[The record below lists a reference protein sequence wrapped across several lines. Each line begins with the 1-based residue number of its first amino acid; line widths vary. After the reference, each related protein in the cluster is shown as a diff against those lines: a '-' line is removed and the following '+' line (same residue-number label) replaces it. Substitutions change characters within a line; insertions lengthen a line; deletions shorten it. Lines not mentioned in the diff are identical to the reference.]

1 MRQVFNVQDKIF
13 YMKLLTAV
21 ASECIRCVGLNC
33 IAMVLVNL
41 PLVLVA
47 TDGECSSF
55 PSSDL
60 VILNGCYSDG
70 CVDLCLAVCFDILS
84 VWILPY
90 AEVEFVLPHISP
102 NLVSTKVH
110 IIQPTA
116 LEHFRNEDVSFG
128 GVDWFDVTA
137 TADRKF
143 GCGLFDWPFSRE
155 LFYLLSHL
163 ALYLGLYPLPPKL
176 LQLIWGLP
184 LSVYENSWV
193 ELCMGCFADDPI
205 IKLRLYAF
213 LW

>member
-84 VWILPY
+84 V
-90 AEVEFVLPHISP
+90 
-102 NLVSTKVH
+102 
-110 IIQPTA
+110 
-116 LEHFRNEDVSFG
+116 
-128 GVDWFDVTA
+128 
-137 TADRKF
+137 
-143 GCGLFDWPFSRE
+143 
-155 LFYLLSHL
+155 
-163 ALYLGLYPLPPKL
+163 
-176 LQLIWGLP
+176 
-184 LSVYENSWV
+184 
-193 ELCMGCFADDPI
+193 
-205 IKLRLYAF
+205 
-213 LW
+213 